1 MPELPTIGKQK
12 CTMIAHGKTVCKGK
26 IQEAT
31 QMPRHKTVVELSMKR
46 AEGNTYYEIIRKNV
60 DLHELICS

>member
-1 MPELPTIGKQK
+1 
-12 CTMIAHGKTVCKGK
+12 MIAHGKTVCKGK
-26 IQEAT
+26 IQETT

-60 DLHELICS
+60 DLHELICG